1 MRLRRLA
8 PLLALAAIGAAC
20 GSAGSSPTTQTNA
33 AGAGTTAPA
42 PQKATVMIRHQKVG
56 CHDWSL
62 NGGAWGVNQTARV
75 TPGSTL
81 DVTNADVMPHTLIET
96 SGPSVTITNALMNRT
111 NPQALVKFL
120 QPGTYRFTTK
130 AGEDYVSGIT
140 TVGADHVLR
149 LTVIVS

>member
-8 PLLALAAIGAAC
+8 LLLALAALGAAC
-20 GSAGSSPTTQTNA
+20 GSAGSSPTSQTNA
-33 AGAGTTAPA
+33 AAAGTTAPA
-42 PQKATVMIRHQKVG
+42 PQKAAVMIRHQKVG

-62 NGGAWGVNQTARV
+62 NGGAWGVSQTTRL
-75 TPGSTL
+75 TRGSTL

-96 SGPSVTITNALMNRT
+96 SGPSVTIANALMNRT
-111 NPQALVKFL
+111 NPQALVTFL
-120 QPGTYRFTTK
+120 QPGTYKFTTK

-140 TVGADHVLR
+140 TVGEDHALR